1 MCSKWQSSRNK
12 NRLLSTLERLEK
24 VPRKTTTF
32 LSFHINLSSL
42 FFSLSHLILIVLWA
56 SFTVTRIQSRVR
68 TICSSNRNVLS
79 LCDTEVK
86 CFWRERKTE
95 SERAS
100 YGRFQFTSYF
110 CLFLLIKSFLFVL
123 FSSVSAAT
131 IVSLYHQIRFNK
143 EVDEVGL
150 TQHQFCCEEEEKSG
164 WKGSETATK
173 CFSLAGIFDIR
184 FTVIQL

>member
-1 MCSKWQSSRNK
+1 M
-12 NRLLSTLERLEK
+12 
-24 VPRKTTTF
+24 PRKTTTF

-143 EVDEVGL
+143 EVDEGVDATPVSL
-150 TQHQFCCEEEEKSG
+150 WRRRKKRV
-164 WKGSETATK
+164 KGIGNGDKMFFFGRDFRYQIYSDST
-173 CFSLAGIFDIR
+173 LAANKKR
-184 FTVIQL
+184 CAQRNNCH